1 MKLFKVTFVLL
12 AMMVTAITFTAC
24 GSDDDEDN
32 IVSSSELVGT
42 WDMLTITSYYSGE
55 SPEVENVSDAY
66 WVFTADKLTV
76 HDKTDLANGKSVSY
90 TYNGNSKE
98 LSIIGY
104 PLYTVTELSKSTL
117 VIRSEEM
124 FGSYEVIK
132 FKKR

>member
-1 MKLFKVTFVLL
+1 MKALKLFIMLM

-24 GSDDDEDN
+24 GGDDDEEN
-32 IVSSSELVGT
+32 IGSSSELVGT

-124 FGSYEVIK
+124 FGSYEIIK

>member
-1 MKLFKVTFVLL
+1 MKLFKVTFILL

-32 IVSSSELVGT
+32 IGSSSELVGT